1 MRRLTLSIERLSKSG
16 DGVAEVGGRAV
27 FVSGVVP
34 GDVVMAEV
42 FEQGR
47 VLRAEVLEVVQSGPG
62 RREPWCPLA
71 GTCGGCDWMHLSE
84 EVQHQHKTQI
94 VTSSLEHLAGITDA
108 QYEFLGLQASSL
120 SYNTRR
126 RAVLHPVRGRLGFF
140 GRRSHTHVAV
150 DVCPALS
157 PELESLPGTLADI
170 LGSTLKDIDA
180 VHVLEVGQKAA
191 VALMTRGALRPK
203 HREMATALVRDD
215 HVEGV
220 VLVPGNGKGSPELIG
235 QAVLEQDGL
244 LYRPDAFAQ
253 ANAEVNRAL
262 VGHAIE
268 AMALTADD
276 AVLELYAGNGNF
288 SFPLSERSGSLVAVE
303 SSTVSIDLAQ
313 QAARRRRVANVR
325 FIQGDCERIVK
336 GLMRESRRFSKLF
349 LDPPR
354 TGAPGVGEWASRLL
368 VERVVYV
375 ACDPAALARDA
386 ANLVKFGYR
395 PLTVKLFD
403 LFPQTKHIEVVMSF
417 ARQPAG
423 SRGEG

>member
-1 MRRLTLSIERLSKSG
+1 
-16 DGVAEVGGRAV
+16 
-27 FVSGVVP
+27 
-34 GDVVMAEV
+34 
-42 FEQGR
+42 
-47 VLRAEVLEVVQSGPG
+47 
-62 RREPWCPLA
+62 
-71 GTCGGCDWMHLSE
+71 
-84 EVQHQHKTQI
+84 
-94 VTSSLEHLAGITDA
+94 
-108 QYEFLGLQASSL
+108 
-120 SYNTRR
+120 
-126 RAVLHPVRGRLGFF
+126 
-140 GRRSHTHVAV
+140 
-150 DVCPALS
+150 
-157 PELESLPGTLADI
+157 
-170 LGSTLKDIDA
+170 
-180 VHVLEVGQKAA
+180 
-191 VALMTRGALRPK
+191 
-203 HREMATALVRDD
+203 
-215 HVEGV
+215 
-220 VLVPGNGKGSPELIG
+220 
-235 QAVLEQDGL
+235 